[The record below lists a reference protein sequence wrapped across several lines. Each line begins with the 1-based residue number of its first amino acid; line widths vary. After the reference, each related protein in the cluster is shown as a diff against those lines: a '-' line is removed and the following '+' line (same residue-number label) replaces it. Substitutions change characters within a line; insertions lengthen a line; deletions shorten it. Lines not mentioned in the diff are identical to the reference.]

1 MTIRQR
7 PGAET
12 LQTND
17 TVRAQREAKVSGV
30 RPSLRSSQRI
40 LIVDANSDALA
51 FMAFAL
57 RRHGHAVVLADGVQS
72 AVTAASI
79 QSFDVV
85 ITNLAL
91 RDGTG
96 MTLLKMLQE
105 KSRIRG
111 IALSEDGCDDNVV
124 LDAGFEFK
132 LQKPVP
138 IATLTHAV
146 LALGT

>member
-1 MTIRQR
+1 MAIRQR

>member
-7 PGAET
+7 PGADT
-12 LQTND
+12 LQTNES
-17 TVRAQREAKVSGV
+17 VRAQRDEKVSGV
-30 RPSLRSSQRI
+30 RPSMRSSQRI

-57 RRHGHAVVLADGVQS
+57 RRHGHAVVLADSLQS

-105 KSRIRG
+105 KSKVRG
-111 IALSEDGCDDNVV
+111 IALSEDGCDDNVI

-146 LALGT
+146 MALGS

>member
-1 MTIRQR
+1 MTNRQR
-7 PGAET
+7 PGAGSVP
-12 LQTND
+12 TNE
-17 TVRAQREAKVSGV
+17 TVRAQRDEKVSGV
-30 RPSLRSSQRI
+30 HPSVRSSQRV

-79 QSFDVV
+79 QRFDVV

-105 KSRIRG
+105 KSAIRG

-146 LALGT
+146 LALGS